1 MPTSYQIYILSYKFR
16 FVTPFTTNSIP
27 HPAEYFNLIFLYP
40 YHYLPKYPELILSP
54 PLVSR
59 TSVETA
65 INWPVI
71 VSWYFLL
78 LKSFAPAVTCLS
90 EKIAFQLL
98 NISIWTIL
106 CDLTFDYLHKTAIS
120 QFYRRESR
128 IELFIYRI
136 TPPKNKSSYIRCSC
150 PIRLSAYWIST
161 ENAVKA
167 LTDSGMITKFA
178 RMYQGTAWHFH
189 ANCWFR
195 RH

>member
-1 MPTSYQIYILSYKFR
+1 MGIYFILQIPICHSVYYKQYTTPSRIFQPHIFISISLSSEISWADSFSASRQQNQCRNCNKLTCHR
-16 FVTPFTTNSIP
+16 Q
-27 HPAEYFNLIFLYP
+27 LIFP
-40 YHYLPKYPELILSP
+40 AAQILRPSRHLFVREDRFP
-54 PLVSR
+54 APL
-59 TSVETA
+59 
-65 INWPVI
+65 
-71 VSWYFLL
+71 F
-78 LKSFAPAVTCLS
+78 
-90 EKIAFQLL
+90 
-98 NISIWTIL
+98 SIWTIL

-161 ENAVKA
+161 KNAVKA